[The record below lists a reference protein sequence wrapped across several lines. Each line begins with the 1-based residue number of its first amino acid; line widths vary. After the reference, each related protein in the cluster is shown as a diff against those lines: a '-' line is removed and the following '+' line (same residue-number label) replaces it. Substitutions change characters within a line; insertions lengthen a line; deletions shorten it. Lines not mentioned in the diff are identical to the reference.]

1 MPAGQQQPAT
11 ASVAGGAA
19 SLLREERWQ
28 AHSPEQRRGLP
39 PLCAI
44 ALAPALGGQRFGA
57 HLIQRFR
64 RENSKKL
71 KKASEYCQ
79 QKRRSWW
86 WNMPEI
92 GEEHQHCYQD
102 AFLMAVPMFR

>member
-57 HLIQRFR
+57 HLIQHLR

-79 QKRRSWW
+79 QNVGVGSGICQKLVKNISTVIR
-86 WNMPEI
+86 M
-92 GEEHQHCYQD
+92 H
-102 AFLMAVPMFR
+102 F